1 MQRLLKGLVLLGH
14 KANRANRSEMA
25 SFGQFS
31 LMFSSEITK
40 TENFHFDSILNFKK
54 LKKLNRTD
62 IIKI

>member
-14 KANRANRSEMA
+14 KANRANRLEMV
-25 SFGQFS
+25 SFGRFS

-40 TENFHFDSILNFKK
+40 IEIFRFDLILNFKK
-54 LKKLNRTD
+54 LKKLNRID